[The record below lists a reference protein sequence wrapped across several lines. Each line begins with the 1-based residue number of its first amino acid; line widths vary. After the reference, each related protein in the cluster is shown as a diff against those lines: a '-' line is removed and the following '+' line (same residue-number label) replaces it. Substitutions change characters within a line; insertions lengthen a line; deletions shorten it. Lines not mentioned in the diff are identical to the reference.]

1 MNAKLRDP
9 EFELSDIQLRDLI
22 RAAFADAE
30 ERHQHALDQLHAR
43 IAAARRARREQLAR
57 AVK

>member
-1 MNAKLRDP
+1 MNAKLTDP
-9 EFELSDIQLRDLI
+9 EFEPSDAQLRELI

-43 IAAARRARREQLAR
+43 IASARRARREQLAR
-57 AVK
+57 PVK